1 VTQLRLFLWLA
12 EVGYDC
18 ANIASYSTTKLR
30 HRINDDGVR
39 RWRRGVR
46 QIPLRVAVGLFDV
59 VKPGHPER
67 TLEDG
72 LRQV

>member
-1 VTQLRLFLWLA
+1 MTQLRLFLWLA
-12 EVGYDC
+12 EGGYDC
-18 ANIASYSTTKLR
+18 VNIANYCTTELH
-30 HRINDDGVR
+30 HRVNSDEVR

-72 LRQV
+72 LRCI